1 MRQQK
6 KQWKPRII
14 NVMADGTEIEDL
26 TGYVIPASHQ
36 YYRIIKSIDAK
47 ENQA

>member
-26 TGYVIPASHQ
+26 TGYIIPAGHQ
-36 YYRIIKSIDAK
+36 YYRIIRSIDTK

>member
-1 MRQQK
+1 MKSVK
-6 KQWKPRII
+6 KKWEPRIS
-14 NVMADGTEIEDL
+14 NVMADGSEIEDL
-26 TGYVIPASHQ
+26 TGYVIPAGHQ